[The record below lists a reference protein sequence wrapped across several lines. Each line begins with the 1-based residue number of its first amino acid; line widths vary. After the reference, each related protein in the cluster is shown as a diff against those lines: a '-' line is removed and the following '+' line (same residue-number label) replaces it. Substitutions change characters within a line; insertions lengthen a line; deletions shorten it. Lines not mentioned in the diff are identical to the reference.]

1 MKKYSFQSDLQ
12 TRCPFRLPFQ
22 LHDGNVFIGKINHL
36 IIKVEQSCLITFK
49 ILSEWHKPLF
59 THANT
64 VCVCVCVQGAKIWSS
79 SCHSSDCLSRNPSII
94 STPKRPT
101 LRSHTHTSAA
111 LFFIYYK
118 WNITLDNISFRAS
131 DVILSLLYEQNDQLP
146 HCEAAHK
153 GGQIWTDTHF
163 FWLQLRQHPKTHTS
177 SVLAT
182 SCKHVSPQNHTE
194 WPPRVAFLHT
204 NAILSNLWKFITKH
218 HTSSKTLDVHQT
230 PPFPTFGP
238 LLSPGSLCSRQSNC
252 SADPFAVFL

>member
-101 LRSHTHTSAA
+101 LRSHTHTSVA

-182 SCKHVSPQNHTE
+182 SCKHVF
-194 WPPRVAFLHT
+194 PPKSHRMA
-204 NAILSNLWKFITKH
+204 S
-218 HTSSKTLDVHQT
+218 
-230 PPFPTFGP
+230 
-238 LLSPGSLCSRQSNC
+238 
-252 SADPFAVFL
+252 